1 MISFDQAQ
9 TNCQDLSSDSTAS
22 SLTFFKRL
30 MNVGY
35 KLVLSDLGRAVTEK
49 TQTASTVASQQ
60 YYQLPQ
66 DFNFL
71 KSLTVTVSSIPYV
84 VQEEESQEMWDY
96 VNQSTTQTSDIPQLF
111 FIRPGFGFSG
121 AEVGLYPIPA
131 SASNTIRMV
140 YEATDKDLSVDVYN
154 TGTVTVTNGS
164 ATVTGAGTTFTAAMV
179 GRYFQ
184 TTNDQYWY
192 RIAAYTSA
200 TVVTLE
206 NVFEGASG
214 SLQAYSISEA
224 FALPEDLQILPVY
237 YALAHYYQI
246 KKSEGDERKFWTLFR
261 LGLEEGKKRYGT
273 KSRSG
278 IIRSKNW
285 RTRFP
290 VYPSYFS
297 QSVT

>member
-1 MISFDQAQ
+1 MISWDAAQ
-9 TNCQDLSSDSTAS
+9 SNCQDLASDTTTTT
-22 SLTFFKRL
+22 LTFFKRM
-30 MNVGY
+30 MNTGY
-35 KLVLSDLGRAVTEK
+35 KIVLAELGRPVSEK

-60 YYQLPQ
+60 YYQLPP

-71 KSLTVTVSSIPYV
+71 KSITLTVSSIPYV
-84 VQEEESQEMWDY
+84 IQEEESQEMWDY
-96 VNQSTTQTSDIPQLF
+96 LNQSTTQTSNIPQLY

-121 AEVGLYPIPA
+121 AEVGIYPIPA
-131 SASNTIRMV
+131 SAGNTIRMV

-164 ATVTGAGTTFTAAMV
+164 ATVTGSGTTFTAAMV

-184 TTNDQYWY
+184 TTNDGYWY
-192 RIAAYTSA
+192 RIASFTST

-206 NVFEGASG
+206 NVFEGTSAAG
-214 SLQAYSISEA
+214 AAYSISEA

-261 LGLEEGKKRYGT
+261 TGLEEGKKRHST
-273 KSRSG
+273 KSRSA
-278 IIRSKNW
+278 IIRPKNW

-290 VYPSYFS
+290 MYPTYFPS
-297 QSVT
+297 SAS

>member
-121 AEVGLYPIPA
+121 AEVGLYQI
-131 SASNTIRMV
+131 
-140 YEATDKDLSVDVYN
+140 
-154 TGTVTVTNGS
+154 
-164 ATVTGAGTTFTAAMV
+164 
-179 GRYFQ
+179 GR
-184 TTNDQYWY
+184 
-192 RIAAYTSA
+192 
-200 TVVTLE
+200 
-206 NVFEGASG
+206 
-214 SLQAYSISEA
+214 
-224 FALPEDLQILPVY
+224 
-237 YALAHYYQI
+237 
-246 KKSEGDERKFWTLFR
+246 
-261 LGLEEGKKRYGT
+261 
-273 KSRSG
+273 
-278 IIRSKNW
+278 
-285 RTRFP
+285 
-290 VYPSYFS
+290 
-297 QSVT
+297 